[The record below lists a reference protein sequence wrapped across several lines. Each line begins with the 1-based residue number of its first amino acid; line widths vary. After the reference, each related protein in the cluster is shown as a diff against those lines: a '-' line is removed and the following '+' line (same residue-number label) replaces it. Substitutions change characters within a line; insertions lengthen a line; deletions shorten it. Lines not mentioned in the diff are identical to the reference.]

1 MSPCSCFRWSRPSSA
16 TNGSASSS
24 SSSSTTYS
32 AGRRTPGTRPSR
44 ARAYNAGVDG
54 IPLLDPWLSNG
65 VERSPAYL
73 AYLRVLGDTEVM
85 ATVRVPAI
93 GVALPLRH
101 GSGEQVLAHGLGHLY
116 GTALPVGGAGTHAV
130 VTGHTGMTSATML
143 DRLVEVTPGQE
154 IFVDVSGQTLA
165 YRVDRISVVRPDEA
179 ERLRPVAGEDHLTLL
194 TCTPY
199 GTNSHRLLVRG
210 VRVPYDATRDPGS
223 RPDAGATLAPWMW
236 WLLLP
241 ALAAIV
247 ATVLLVIVERTS
259 RRRREVL

>member
-1 MSPCSCFRWSRPSSA
+1 MSRCPRSAVGRPGAAGPIAPSPLPWPGSPPPSS
-16 TNGSASSS
+16 
-24 SSSSTTYS
+24 
-32 AGRRTPGTRPSR
+32 
-44 ARAYNAGVDG
+44 
-54 IPLLDPWLSNG
+54 
-65 VERSPAYL
+65 
-73 AYLRVLGDTEVM
+73 
-85 ATVRVPAI
+85 
-93 GVALPLRH
+93 
-101 GSGEQVLAHGLGHLY
+101 
-116 GTALPVGGAGTHAV
+116 
-130 VTGHTGMTSATML
+130 
-143 DRLVEVTPGQE
+143 
-154 IFVDVSGQTLA
+154 
-165 YRVDRISVVRPDEA
+165 